1 MTLKEKASKIV
12 DILKQHYP
20 DTCSLVA
27 EKDYQL
33 LFSTRLAAQCTD
45 ARVNE
50 VTKVLYARFP
60 TVQALADAE
69 YEEICEIIKSCGLY
83 RTKARDLKLAS
94 QMIVEQF
101 GGRVPDTMEE
111 LLTLPGIGRKTAN
124 LMLSDFYG
132 KPAVVTD
139 THCIRISNR
148 LGLIPD
154 ASKDP
159 YKVELALSAIV
170 EPAEQAPLCHRFVHF
185 GRDICT
191 ARSPKCDRCPLR
203 ELCTQVSK
211 DS

>member
-1 MTLKEKASKIV
+1 MNLQDKAKKIV

-45 ARVNE
+45 ARVNI
-50 VTKVLYARFP
+50 VTKELYSRFP
-60 TVQALADAE
+60 TVEALADAD

-83 RTKARDLKLAS
+83 RTKARDLKLGA
-94 QMIVEQF
+94 QMIVEKF
-101 GGRVPDTMEE
+101 GGKVPDTMEE
-111 LLTLPGIGRKTAN
+111 LLLIPGIGRKTAN

-148 LGLIPD
+148 LGLIDPPT
-154 ASKDP
+154 KDP

-191 ARSPKCDRCPLR
+191 ARSPQCHRCPLR
-203 ELCTQVSK
+203 ELCTQVNTES
-211 DS
+211 

>member
-1 MTLKEKASKIV
+1 MKLKEKGQIIV

-27 EKDYQL
+27 EKDYEL

-50 VTKVLYARFP
+50 VTKVLYSRFP
-60 TVQALADAE
+60 TINALADAD
-69 YEEICEIIKSCGLY
+69 YDEICEIIKSCGLF
-83 RTKARDLKLAS
+83 RTKARDIKMGA
-94 QMIVEQF
+94 QMIVEKF
-101 GGRVPDTMEE
+101 GGKVPDTMEE
-111 LLTLPGIGRKTAN
+111 LLSIPGIGRKTAN
-124 LMLSDFYG
+124 LVLSDFYG
-132 KPAVVTD
+132 KPAVVAD

-159 YKVELALSAIV
+159 YKVELALSRII
-170 EPAEQAPLCHRFVHF
+170 EPEEQAALCHRFVHF

-191 ARSPKCDRCPLR
+191 ARSPKCERCPLR
-203 ELCTQVSK
+203 QYCTVNKES
-211 DS
+211 

>member
-1 MTLKEKASKIV
+1 MNLKEKGKIIV

-27 EKDYQL
+27 EKDYEL

-45 ARVNE
+45 ARVNV
-50 VTKVLYARFP
+50 VTEVLYSRFP
-60 TVQALADAE
+60 TIEALADAD
-69 YEEICEIIKSCGLY
+69 YEEICEIVKPCGLF
-83 RTKARDLKLAS
+83 RTKARDIKMGA
-94 QMIVEQF
+94 QMIVEKF
-101 GGRVPDTMEE
+101 GGKVPDTMEE
-111 LLTLPGIGRKTAN
+111 LLSIPGIGRKTAN
-124 LMLSDFYG
+124 LVLSDYFG

-148 LGLIPD
+148 LGLIPG

-159 YKVELALSAIV
+159 YKVELALASII
-170 EPAEQAPLCHRFVHF
+170 EPEEQAPLCHRFVHF

-203 ELCTQVSK
+203 EHCTVNK

>member
-1 MTLKEKASKIV
+1 MNLKEKASKIV

-83 RTKARDLKLAS
+83 RTKARDLKVAS

-154 ASKDP
+154 SSKDP

>member
-1 MTLKEKASKIV
+1 MNLKEKAAKIV
-12 DILKQHYP
+12 DILKQALPRHLF
-20 DTCSLVA
+20 TGSG
-27 EKDYQL
+27 KDYQL

-83 RTKARDLKLAS
+83 RTKARDLQVAS
-94 QMIVEQF
+94 QMIVAQF
-101 GGRVPDTMEE
+101 GGKVPDTMEE

-148 LGLIPD
+148 LGLIPG

-159 YKVELALSAIV
+159 YKVELALSEIV